1 MDALTSEGI
10 EMPVKGGVDRT
21 KRYCRYRQKNP
32 SYFDEG
38 SLRTK
43 SVGKGTKII
52 VGCRKGFYKGGR
64 CTRGMETQSILKE
77 HKGRACSTARTFS
90 GRSYKRFE
98 VEWKLKSDA
107 IMAKRRLK
115 EQGFNARIVKSLG
128 GWTVYYR

>member
-1 MDALTSEGI
+1 
-10 EMPVKGGVDRT
+10 MPVRGGVDRT
-21 KRYCRYRQKNP
+21 ARYCRYHQKNP
-32 SYFDEG
+32 SYFAEG

-43 SVGKGTKII
+43 SVRKDTKII

-77 HKGRACSTARTFS
+77 HRGKACSTARTFS